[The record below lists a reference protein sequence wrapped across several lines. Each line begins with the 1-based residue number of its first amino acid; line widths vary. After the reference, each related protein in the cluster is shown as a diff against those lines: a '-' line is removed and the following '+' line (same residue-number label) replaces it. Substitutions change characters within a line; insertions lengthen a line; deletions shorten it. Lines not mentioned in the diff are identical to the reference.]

1 MSVTG
6 SSLIVILF
14 VVGASCMDNL
24 QVAYQWKQLD
34 FDYPNES
41 DRDAAI
47 ESKEFIPEN
56 NIPVGLEVF
65 GDRLFITVPRWKPGV
80 PASLNYVKLS
90 GWWKTLIPF
99 F

>member
-1 MSVTG
+1 
-6 SSLIVILF
+6 
-14 VVGASCMDNL
+14 MDNL

-34 FDYPNES
+34 FDYSNES
-41 DRDAAI
+41 DRQAAI
-47 ESKEFIPEN
+47 DSKEFIPEN

-90 GWWKTLIPF
+90 GGW
-99 F
+99 

>member
-1 MSVTG
+1 MSLTG
-6 SSLIVILF
+6 SSLVVILF
-14 VVGASCMDNL
+14 VVAASCMDNL

-34 FDYPNES
+34 FDYSNES
-41 DRDAAI
+41 DRQAAI
-47 ESKEFIPEN
+47 DSKEFIPEN

-90 GWWKTLIPF
+90 V
-99 F
+99 